1 MVVCSIVAQ
10 SQINCDGNRY
20 KSSIFNDVNLQ
31 SNIVYGNNTSFANV
45 AQNLNLD
52 FYEPQGDQVAER
64 PLLILAHGGSFIF
77 GNKTDAYMTVMCT
90 RLAKMGYAVASIQ
103 YRLGY
108 NIFAA
113 DSVQIYNA
121 CLRAVQD
128 MKAAVRFF
136 RKSYSEGNPYKIN
149 NDYIFAGGVSAG
161 AVAAVHLA
169 YLNKLEE
176 VPAVVNLTTLGGL
189 EGNSG
194 NVGYSSKVAG
204 VINLCGAIGRLAWI
218 ENNDV
223 PIVSMHGTADN
234 VVPYGTDFYVLIN
247 NPIIKLN
254 GSGSIHNYVANLS
267 LVEDLKTWA
276 GVGHT
281 PFIDNAAYMDSVLAF
296 VPPFLA
302 DRIICNN
309 LLTNETITSNN
320 NLLAFPNPCQ
330 TLLNVAHFPNDAT
343 HLSITNITGQVVY
356 FSNFSNQNIDVS
368 NLSDGLYW
376 LTIQTKQGNQSV
388 KFQKSTM

>member
-1 MVVCSIVAQ
+1 
-10 SQINCDGNRY
+10 
-20 KSSIFNDVNLQ
+20 
-31 SNIVYGNNTSFANV
+31 
-45 AQNLNLD
+45 
-52 FYEPQGDQVAER
+52 
-64 PLLILAHGGSFIF
+64 
-77 GNKTDAYMTVMCT
+77 
-90 RLAKMGYAVASIQ
+90 
-103 YRLGY
+103 LGY

-176 VPAVVNLTTLGGL
+176 VPAVINLTTLGGL

-267 LVEDLKTWA
+267 MVEDLKTWA